1 MVRVTARS
9 ARTSSSAT
17 RYVVL
22 LRGINLGNRRIPMP
36 ELKALAIELGHT
48 EVSTYIASGNLI
60 LTSDRTPDVVVS
72 ELDAVIAERYGF
84 DVGCAI
90 RSAADMAAVV
100 SANPYPDGDPK
111 QVTVGFAATLISTTA
126 TERMAALATPQERF
140 EIAGRQVYVDF
151 AGGLAH
157 SKLAAQLGK
166 AVGQSITSRN
176 LRTVQKL
183 SELAGR

>member
-1 MVRVTARS
+1 MVRVTTRS
-9 ARTSSSAT
+9 ATT

-60 LTSDRTPDVVVS
+60 LTSEARPEIVVS

-84 DVGCAI
+84 DVGCVI
-90 RSAADMAAVV
+90 RSAADMATVA

-111 QVTVGFAATLISTTA
+111 QVTVGFAATSIAESA
-126 TERMAALATPQERF
+126 SERMAALATPDEQF
-140 EIAGRQVYVDF
+140 EIAGREVYVDF
-151 AGGLAH
+151 AGGLAR

-166 AVGQSITSRN
+166 AVGQPITARN
-176 LRTVQKL
+176 IRTVTKL
-183 SELAGR
+183 SELAGG